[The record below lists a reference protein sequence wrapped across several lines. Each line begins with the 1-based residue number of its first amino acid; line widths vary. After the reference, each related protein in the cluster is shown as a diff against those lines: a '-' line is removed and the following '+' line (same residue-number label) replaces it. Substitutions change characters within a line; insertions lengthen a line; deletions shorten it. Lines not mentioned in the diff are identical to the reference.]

1 MGRIILCGSFKGG
14 VGKSVTT
21 FNLAYSLAEIGKK
34 VLCVDFDSQAN
45 LTTCFGVEDVEIL
58 PVTIGHLMM
67 AEIEDEALPETV
79 EYIHSRNGVDF
90 IPSSMVLSAVDSKL
104 RLEMGAEGMLSRIL
118 EPLRDSYDYI
128 ILDTCPSL
136 GALTINALAAADEV
150 IITVNP
156 QFLAMMG
163 LQDFLKTV
171 GKIKSRINNRL
182 SVSGI
187 LLTMCDSRTNLC
199 KVISE
204 EVAETFQNQIRIFDS
219 RIPTTVKVGESVY
232 YSEPLIEYAPG
243 NGACEAYRMLA
254 KEVSCACRLML
265 RKGRYL
271 MMRLTCSPRGSR
283 QLPTAVWR
291 CWISMR

>member
-1 MGRIILCGSFKGG
+1 M
-14 VGKSVTT
+14 
-21 FNLAYSLAEIGKK
+21 
-34 VLCVDFDSQAN
+34 DFDSQAN

-104 RLEMGAEGMLSRIL
+104 RLEMGAEGMLSRAL

-156 QFLAMMG
+156 QLLAMMG

-204 EVAETFQNQIRIFDS
+204 EVAETFQNQILS
-219 RIPTTVKVGESVY
+219 
-232 YSEPLIEYAPG
+232 LIH
-243 NGACEAYRMLA
+243 
-254 KEVSCACRLML
+254 
-265 RKGRYL
+265 
-271 MMRLTCSPRGSR
+271 
-283 QLPTAVWR
+283 
-291 CWISMR
+291 I

>member
-1 MGRIILCGSFKGG
+1 MGRIIMCGSFKGG

-21 FNLAYSLAEIGKK
+21 FNLAYALAEIGKK

-45 LTTCFGVEDVEIL
+45 LTTCFGVEDIEIL

-156 QFLAMMG
+156 QLLAMMG

-232 YSEPLIEYAPG
+232 YSELLIE
-243 NGACEAYRMLA
+243 
-254 KEVSCACRLML
+254 
-265 RKGRYL
+265 
-271 MMRLTCSPRGSR
+271 
-283 QLPTAVWR
+283 
-291 CWISMR
+291 

>member
-1 MGRIILCGSFKGG
+1 MVHLRAVLESLLPPSIWLMHWL
-14 VGKSVTT
+14 KS
-21 FNLAYSLAEIGKK
+21 EKK

-156 QFLAMMG
+156 QLLAMMG

-199 KVISE
+199 KVIS
-204 EVAETFQNQIRIFDS
+204 
-219 RIPTTVKVGESVY
+219 
-232 YSEPLIEYAPG
+232 
-243 NGACEAYRMLA
+243 
-254 KEVSCACRLML
+254 
-265 RKGRYL
+265 
-271 MMRLTCSPRGSR
+271 
-283 QLPTAVWR
+283 
-291 CWISMR
+291 

>member
-1 MGRIILCGSFKGG
+1 MGKIIMCGSFKGG

-45 LTTCFGVEDVEIL
+45 LTTCFGVEDVE
-58 PVTIGHLMM
+58 
-67 AEIEDEALPETV
+67 ALPETV
-79 EYIHSRNGVDF
+79 DYIHGRNGVDY

-128 ILDTCPSL
+128 LLDTCPSL

-156 QFLAMMG
+156 QLLAMMG

-171 GKIKSRINNRL
+171 GKIRSRINNRL
-182 SVSGI
+182 SVAGI

-254 KEVSCACRLML
+254 KEVACA
-265 RKGRYL
+265 
-271 MMRLTCSPRGSR
+271 
-283 QLPTAVWR
+283 
-291 CWISMR
+291 